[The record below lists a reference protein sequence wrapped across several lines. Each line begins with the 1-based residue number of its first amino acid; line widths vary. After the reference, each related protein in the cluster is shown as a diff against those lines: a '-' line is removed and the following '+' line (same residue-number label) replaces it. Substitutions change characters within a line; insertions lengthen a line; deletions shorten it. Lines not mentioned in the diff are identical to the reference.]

1 MIVKI
6 YLLISAIVT
15 LLLDIPFNVFGELYS
30 LWLVPVLLIGVFVA
44 LIILHVVV
52 LAISILSV
60 NLNKPPRDTNFF
72 RALVTGFLQIALPA
86 LRVKVRVTGIE
97 KIPEDEPFLIV
108 SNHIH
113 NLDPAVFYHAVPHSR
128 IAFIAKK
135 EVRELYPFVYK
146 ALHKLNGLAIDR
158 ENNREAAKTIINAIK
173 LIKDK
178 TNSVAVFPEGY
189 VSLTGELLPIRNGA
203 LKIATK
209 SKAKIVVCTIW
220 GTKEIPK
227 NIFRKRSDVYFDVL
241 EVIDTEDNPHTTEL
255 GEQIYDIMNKNLKR
269 LKHKNN
275 NVSERK

>member
-6 YLLISAIVT
+6 YLLIAAIVT
-15 LLLDIPFNVFGELYS
+15 LLLNIPFNVFGEAYS
-30 LWLVPVLLIGVFVA
+30 LWLVPVLIIGVFIA
-44 LIILHVVV
+44 LIILHVAA
-52 LAISILSV
+52 LAISILVV
-60 NLNKPPRDTNFF
+60 NLDKPPRDTNFF
-72 RALVTGFLQIALPA
+72 RALVTGFLQIALPV
-86 LRVKVRVTGIE
+86 LRVKVHVTGIE

-113 NLDPAVFYHAVPHSR
+113 NLDPAIFYHVVSDSR
-128 IAFIAKK
+128 LAFVAKK

-158 ENNREAAKTIINAIK
+158 ENNREAAKTIINATK

-189 VSLTGELLPIRNGA
+189 VSQTGELLPIRNGA

-209 SKAKIVVCTIW
+209 AKAKIVVCTIW

-227 NIFRKRSDVYFDVL
+227 NLFRRRSDVYFDVL
-241 EVIDTEDNPHTTEL
+241 EVINTEGNPHTTEL
-255 GEQIYDIMNKNLKR
+255 GDKIYDIMKENLQ
-269 LKHKNN
+269 KH
-275 NVSERK
+275 R